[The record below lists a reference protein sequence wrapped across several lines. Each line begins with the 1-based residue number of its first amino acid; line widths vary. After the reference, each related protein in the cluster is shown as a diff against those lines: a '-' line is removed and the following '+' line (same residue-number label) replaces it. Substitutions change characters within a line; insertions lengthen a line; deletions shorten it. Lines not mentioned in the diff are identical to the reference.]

1 MKLFKKLS
9 NVILEKTLK
18 MSTYR
23 KIAIALLACFL
34 WVIPVTSSL
43 AAPQNI
49 TLDIVSSAT
58 APFSAENIALRQ
70 LDLAESA
77 NLLAFL
83 DYSEE
88 ELSYYQQ
95 FQEALL
101 QPNKKQ
107 SLFGVCEKSGNKGK
121 CFNSLANYLQELEQ
135 NFVRDCYKPGVNGRL
150 CLSLA
155 LRSNLEIRDLSE
167 LRRWINEAQN
177 LASL

>member
-1 MKLFKKLS
+1 
-9 NVILEKTLK
+9 

-23 KIAIALLACFL
+23 KLAKLCQRSAIALLAFFL
-34 WVIPVTSSL
+34 WVIPVASSL
-43 AAPQNI
+43 AAPNNI
-49 TLDIVSSAT
+49 APGIVNSAT

-77 NLLAFL
+77 NLLAFF
-83 DYSEE
+83 DYSEQG
-88 ELSYYQQ
+88 LSYYQQ

-107 SLFGVCEKSGNKGK
+107 NLFGVCEKSGNKGE
-121 CFNSLANYLQELEQ
+121 CFNFLANYLQESEV
-135 NFVRDCYKPGVNGRL
+135 NFVRDCYRPGVNGRL

-155 LRSNLEIRDLSE
+155 LRSLEIRDLSE
-167 LRRWINEAQN
+167 LRRWINEAQD